1 MYGRRVSEFFVNFFS
16 IGGVYTI
23 EYGRRPSSGCQLER
37 KSHDFDT
44 AKSRT
49 AKMDGYIRRSIGEY
63 APVLSIALVTPA
75 VRFPKNTESP
85 VSQRHRAFFVGSV
98 AEMV

>member
-1 MYGRRVSEFFVNFFS
+1 MNHFS
-16 IGGVYTI
+16 LGGVYTI
-23 EYGRRPSSGCQLER
+23 EYMVGGPRRAACLQR

-44 AKSRT
+44 AELRT
-49 AKMDGYIRRSIGEY
+49 AKRDGYIRRSIGEY
-63 APVLSIALVTPA
+63 APRPIHCACDTRPYL
-75 VRFPKNTESP
+75 FPKNTESP